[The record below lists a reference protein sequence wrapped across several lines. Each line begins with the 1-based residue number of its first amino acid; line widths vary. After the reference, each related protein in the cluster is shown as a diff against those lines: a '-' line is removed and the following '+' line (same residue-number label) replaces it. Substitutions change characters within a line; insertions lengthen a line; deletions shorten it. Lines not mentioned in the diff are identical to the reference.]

1 MRLEDF
7 LDGQGSKTMTK
18 LKKRLFIGALVFL
31 IAVLSLT
38 SLARADWM
46 DIPWDKRL
54 HFKGGLFLG
63 GMGYIISRSEG
74 NSREKSFILSFS
86 IGTLAGILYELVMDS
101 LINKV
106 EADWEDS
113 LYVTLGSATATA
125 VCASLDYIFFGE
137 LNFGITIPL

>member
-1 MRLEDF
+1 
-7 LDGQGSKTMTK
+7 MTE
-18 LKKRLFIGALVFL
+18 LKKRLFLGALVFL
-31 IAVLSLT
+31 IAVLSLS

-86 IGTLAGILYELVMDS
+86 IGTLAGILYELVWDPF
-101 LINKV
+101 IHKA

-113 LYVTLGSATATA
+113 LYVTFGSATAAA

-137 LNFGITIPL
+137 FNLGILIPL

>member
-1 MRLEDF
+1 
-7 LDGQGSKTMTK
+7 MTK
-18 LKKRLFIGALVFL
+18 SKKRFALVIFAFL

-86 IGTLAGILYELVMDS
+86 MGTLGGILYELVMDG
-101 LINKV
+101 LINKM

-113 LYVTLGSATATA
+113 LYVTLGSATAAA

-137 LNFGITIPL
+137 FNFGILISL

>member
-1 MRLEDF
+1 
-7 LDGQGSKTMTK
+7 MTR

-63 GMGYIISRSEG
+63 GLGYIISRSEG

-86 IGTLAGILYELVMDS
+86 IGTFAGILYELVMDG

>member
-1 MRLEDF
+1 
-7 LDGQGSKTMTK
+7 MTK
-18 LKKRLFIGALVFL
+18 LKKRLFLGALVFL

-63 GMGYIISRSEG
+63 GMGYIISRSKG

-86 IGTLAGILYELVMDS
+86 IGTLAGILYELVWDP
-101 LINKV
+101 LIYKG

-113 LYVTLGSATATA
+113 LYVTFGSATGAA

-137 LNFGITIPL
+137 FNLGILIPL

>member
-1 MRLEDF
+1 
-7 LDGQGSKTMTK
+7 
-18 LKKRLFIGALVFL
+18 
-31 IAVLSLT
+31 
-38 SLARADWM
+38 M

-63 GMGYIISRSEG
+63 GMGYIVSRSEDNG
-74 NSREKSFILSFS
+74 REKSFILSFS
-86 IGTLAGILYELVMDS
+86 MGTLGGILYELVMDG
-101 LINKV
+101 LINKM

-113 LYVTLGSATATA
+113 LYVTLGSATAAA

>member
-1 MRLEDF
+1 
-7 LDGQGSKTMTK
+7 MTR

-63 GMGYIISRSEG
+63 GVGYIISRSEG

-86 IGTLAGILYELVMDS
+86 VGTLAGILYELVMDG
-101 LINKV
+101 LINKM

-113 LYVTLGSATATA
+113 LYVTLGSAAA
-125 VCASLDYIFFGE
+125 VCASLDYIFFRE
-137 LNFGITIPL
+137 LNFGITILL

>member
-63 GMGYIISRSEG
+63 GMCYIISRSEG

>member
-18 LKKRLFIGALVFL
+18 LKKRLFLGALVFL

-38 SLARADWM
+38 SLARADWI

>member
-1 MRLEDF
+1 
-7 LDGQGSKTMTK
+7 MTK
-18 LKKRLFIGALVFL
+18 LKKRLFLGALVFL

-63 GMGYIISRSEG
+63 GMGYIISRSKG

-86 IGTLAGILYELVMDS
+86 IGTLAGILYELVWEPF
-101 LINKV
+101 INKG

-113 LYVTLGSATATA
+113 LYVTFGSATGAA
-125 VCASLDYIFFGE
+125 FCASLDYIFFGE
-137 LNFGITIPL
+137 FNFGILIPL

>member
-1 MRLEDF
+1 M
-7 LDGQGSKTMTK
+7 
-18 LKKRLFIGALVFL
+18 

-38 SLARADWM
+38 SLAKADWM

-63 GMGYIISRSEG
+63 GMGYIMSRSEG

-86 IGTLAGILYELVMDS
+86 IGTLAGILYEFVWDDF
-101 LINKV
+101 INKG

-113 LYVTLGSATATA
+113 LYVTFGSLTAAA
-125 VCASLDYIFFGE
+125 VCASLDYIFLGE
-137 LNFGITIPL
+137 LNFGILIPL

>member
-1 MRLEDF
+1 
-7 LDGQGSKTMTK
+7 
-18 LKKRLFIGALVFL
+18 
-31 IAVLSLT
+31 
-38 SLARADWM
+38 
-46 DIPWDKRL
+46 
-54 HFKGGLFLG
+54 
-63 GMGYIISRSEG
+63 MGYIISRSEG

-106 EADWEDS
+106 EADWEDF
-113 LYVTLGSATATA
+113 LYVTLGSATA